1 MPAEAVL
8 PPATVFNGSQG
19 FLKMRYFGWG
29 LLFFVVA
36 YLLPIAG
43 RPLLRPDEFRY
54 AEIPR
59 EMIESGDYVTPRLLR
74 ARYFEKPVLGYW
86 MVAGSFRLFGE
97 NRFALRLPMAAATGL
112 TALLLGLWIRRS
124 SRDREWALWAALF
137 YLSSGLVF
145 VLGTTAV
152 LDAVLCLFTTATMLC
167 VHQAVVTEKWNFER
181 LIWLVLC
188 GVTAGLGFLTKGLV
202 AWAVPGVAAAAW
214 LLWTKRF
221 KAFLWL
227 PWIPLVALAATIAPW
242 ALEIHR
248 AEPDFWNYFIVVEH
262 LQRFRGGEESQHPE
276 PFWFFIPI
284 LAGTLFPA
292 LLTVL
297 PGAAAGKESWRRIWN
312 DPVWRFAF
320 CAWLLPF
327 VFFSVSSGKLATYIL
342 PCYPFLGA
350 VLTLPA
356 LEALRGR
363 RRTALTIQLR
373 VFDVLGW
380 VLLAAGSGAVAF
392 GAALWP
398 PAALV
403 RWLPALSGGSW
414 FFILSGVSGIAGGIY
429 ILRRR
434 NAPLRRVA
442 GFLGALALA
451 GACSGLVPELDSDKM
466 PEVDLRAL
474 AASGG
479 FDPARAHIFTYGQ
492 MGHAVAWVFRRSDT
506 RLLFSAGEMNY
517 GADRARAEKRPLLWS
532 LPEFVQLLKRSDRPD
547 VVYVVTW
554 DGKNDRRF
562 RMFAKYPHRKLPS
575 RTVMVLVF
583 PPAPAGPPAR

>member
-1 MPAEAVL
+1 
-8 PPATVFNGSQG
+8 
-19 FLKMRYFGWG
+19 MRYFGWG
-29 LLFFVVA
+29 LLFFIVA
-36 YLLPIAG
+36 YLLPLAG

-59 EMIESGDYVTPRLLR
+59 EMLESGDYVTPRLLGV
-74 ARYFEKPVLGYW
+74 RYFEKPVLGYW
-86 MVAGSFRLFGE
+86 MVAGAYRLFGE

-112 TALLLGLWIRRS
+112 TALLLGLWLRRS
-124 SRDREWALWAALF
+124 SRDREWAFWAALF
-137 YLSSGLVF
+137 YLSTGLAF
-145 VLGTTAV
+145 ALGTTAV
-152 LDAVLCLFTTATMLC
+152 LDPLLCLFTTATLLC
-167 VHQAVVTEKWNFER
+167 VHQAVATEKWNFER
-181 LIWLVLC
+181 TIWLVLC
-188 GVTAGLGFLTKGLV
+188 GVTAGLGFMTKGLV

-221 KAFLWL
+221 KVFLWL
-227 PWIPLVALAATIAPW
+227 PWIPLAALAATVAPW

-248 AEPDFWNYFIVVEH
+248 AEPDFWNYFIVFEH
-262 LQRFRGGEESQHPE
+262 LQRFRAGAESQHPA
-276 PFWFFIPI
+276 PFWYFIPV

-327 VFFSVSSGKLATYIL
+327 CFFSASSGKLATYIL

-356 LEALRGR
+356 LEALRSR
-363 RRTALTIQLR
+363 KSAALKIQLR

-380 VLLAAGSGAVAF
+380 LMLAAGSGAVAV

-398 PAALV
+398 PVALG
-403 RWLPALSGGSW
+403 RWLPELSGGSW
-414 FFILSGVSGIAGGIY
+414 FFILSGASCIAGGIY
-429 ILRRR
+429 VLRRR
-434 NAPLRRVA
+434 NAPLRRAA
-442 GFLGALALA
+442 GFLGALALV
-451 GACSGLVPELDSDKM
+451 GGCSGLLPELDSDKM

-492 MGHAVAWVFRRSDT
+492 MGHTTAWVFRRSDT
-506 RLLFSAGEMNY
+506 RLLISAGEMEY
-517 GADRARAEKRPLLWS
+517 GAKSARAEKRPLLWNHA
-532 LPEFVQLLKRSDRPD
+532 EFVRLLERSDRPEI
-547 VVYVVTW
+547 VYIVTW
-554 DGKNDRRF
+554 DGEDDRRF
-562 RMFAKYPHRKLPS
+562 RAFAKYPHRKLLS
-575 RTVMVLVF
+575 RTIMALVF
-583 PPAPAGPPAR
+583 PPAPAEPQAR